1 MTIVVV
7 ARWVA
12 RRGEEQAVA
21 AAVSQLVRA
30 AREEPGCL
38 LLQVHRDP
46 DDPRV
51 FLFYEHYADEAAL
64 AAHAETGHFRRH
76 ALEDAIPRL
85 ESRERSFYR
94 LWEPAD
100 TNAGA

>member
-1 MTIVVV
+1 MTIVLV

-12 RRGEEQAVA
+12 RAGEEEAVA
-21 AAVSQLVRA
+21 AAVSHLVRA

-38 LLQVHRDP
+38 LLLAHRDP

-51 FLFYEHYADEAAL
+51 FVFYEQFTDEAAL
-64 AAHAETGHFRRH
+64 ASHAETEHFRRH

-94 LWEPAD
+94 LWEP
-100 TNAGA
+100 GAAHPGA

>member
-12 RRGEEQAVA
+12 RPGEEQAVA

-30 AREEPGCL
+30 ARAEPGCL
-38 LLQVHRDP
+38 LLHALRDP
-46 DDPRV
+46 DDRRV
-51 FLFYEHYADEAAL
+51 FLFYEHFADEAAL

-85 ESRERSFYR
+85 ESRERSCYR
-94 LWEPAD
+94 LWEPGDPHPSA
-100 TNAGA
+100 

>member
-1 MTIVVV
+1 MTIVLV

-12 RRGEEQAVA
+12 REGEEEAVA
-21 AAVSQLVRA
+21 AAVAQLVRA

-38 LLQVHRDP
+38 LLQAHRDP
-46 DDPRV
+46 NDPRV
-51 FLFYEHYADEAAL
+51 FLFYERFTDEAAL
-64 AAHAETGHFRRH
+64 AAHAETEHLRRH

-94 LWEPAD
+94 LWEPGDPHPA
-100 TNAGA
+100 A

>member
-1 MTIVVV
+1 MTIVLV

-12 RRGEEQAVA
+12 RQGEEQAVA
-21 AAVSQLVRA
+21 AAVAQLVRA

-38 LLQVHRDP
+38 LLLAHRDP

-51 FLFYEHYADEAAL
+51 FLFYEHFADEAAL
-64 AAHAETGHFRRH
+64 AAHAETEHFRRH

-94 LWEPAD
+94 LWEPPD
-100 TNAGA
+100 PGAGA

>member
-1 MTIVVV
+1 MTIVLV

-12 RRGEEQAVA
+12 RAGEEEAVA
-21 AAVSQLVRA
+21 AAVGQLVRC

-38 LLQVHRDP
+38 LLQAHRDP

-51 FLFYEHYADEAAL
+51 FLFYEHYADEASL
-64 AAHAETGHFRRH
+64 AAHALTEHFRRY
-76 ALEDAIPRL
+76 ALEAAIPRL

-94 LWEPAD
+94 LWEPTTDAF
-100 TNAGA
+100 

>member
-1 MTIVVV
+1 MTLVVI

-12 RRGEEQAVA
+12 RPGEEQAVA
-21 AAVSQLVRA
+21 AAVTQLVRA

-38 LLQVHRDP
+38 LLLAHRDP

-51 FLFYEHYADEAAL
+51 FLFYEHFTDEAAL
-64 AAHAETGHFRRH
+64 AAHAQTEHFRRY

-85 ESRERSFYR
+85 DSRERSFYR
-94 LWEPAD
+94 LWEPTD
-100 TNAGA
+100 AGAGA